1 MFKRLTE
8 LVFYFSFI
16 DFSYLSRLAIL
27 PEVPDIHKWL
37 LGLLLVVSSVH
48 LYRVKKILG
57 LLVILVLLSI
67 RLFLSID
74 DFTWNYEFRRIG
86 TQFIYIIANIV
97 FAWCVFR
104 FRSHLTLWLK
114 RISTI
119 FFTLGCIDLVFRFS
133 GDRLAS
139 VFGEPK
145 TFATIG
151 VLLGLYCFQTGQRR
165 QMIVL
170 GSLTLI
176 FVILSESATAL
187 VILIALML
195 LSAKGSFIKRGT
207 ILLAFLAVPTLFIAS
222 SVHFRERFYDR
233 IINKINGTLSDGQ
246 FELMGITLEAND
258 APIAVTIVENWY
270 KFIIGYGPG
279 ADAILTRQVINSFS
293 NLELLQGLDSTV
305 FLASNIPALR
315 IIPEIGFIGFT
326 LLLLFY
332 LNFRKIS
339 VLDSCLL
346 FMTNL
351 FIISILFIPTNFH
364 YIFFITYFTFY
375 GNYFN
380 YRRCR

>member
-1 MFKRLTE
+1 MVKRLTE

-16 DFSYLSRLAIL
+16 DLSYLSRLAIL
-27 PEVPDIHKWL
+27 PEVPDIHKWF
-37 LGLLLVVSSVH
+37 LGLLLVVSFVH
-48 LYRVKKILG
+48 LYKVKKILG

-67 RLFLSID
+67 RLCLSID
-74 DFTWNYEFRRIG
+74 DFTWTYEFRRIV
-86 TQFIYIIANIV
+86 TQVIYIIANIV

-104 FRSHLTLWLK
+104 FRSYLTLWLK
-114 RISTI
+114 RISTL
-119 FFTLGCIDLVFRFS
+119 FFTLGSIDLVFHFS

-151 VLLGLYCFQTGQRR
+151 VLLGLYCFQTGHRR

-187 VILIALML
+187 VILVALML
-195 LSAKGSFIKRGT
+195 LSVKRSFIKRGT
-207 ILLAFLAVPTLFIAS
+207 TLLAILAVPTLFIAS
-222 SVHFRERFYDR
+222 SVHFRERFYVR

-332 LNFRKIS
+332 LNVRKIS

-351 FIISILFIPTNFH
+351 FIVSILFIPTNFH
-364 YIFFITYFTFY
+364 YIFFITYFTLY